1 MMEWEELKQMK
12 HKKLYSDSISM
23 NLDCIDVAACWM
35 EMTYNRE
42 RVQKFKHG
50 MT

>member
-1 MMEWEELKQMK
+1 MVEWEELKEMQ

-35 EMTYNRE
+35 EIT
-42 RVQKFKHG
+42 
-50 MT
+50 